1 MVSELAPGME
11 QILSDLDKIDQ
22 KITLNFYG
30 TAGFRSLNKLN
41 LFKKPLGDD
50 LREAI
55 KQEMLIIIN
64 IFCKKYLEGKGVK
77 NQVEIV
83 SLGGEGVPRKFS

>member
-1 MVSELAPGME
+1 MPMVSELAPGME

-50 LREAI
+50 LRDAI
-55 KQEMLIIIN
+55 KTRNVDNYQHFLQKI
-64 IFCKKYLEGKGVK
+64 
-77 NQVEIV
+77 
-83 SLGGEGVPRKFS
+83 P